1 MPAPDDQPLNNSDL
15 MPGNVLDDG
24 HIPLRRLAERVITH
38 LEGDWHTRLVVGNDT
53 VLNGPDDMR
62 ILFTEYGDQ
71 PHDPH
76 QFYIATYT
84 NTGRQASDAQ
94 RMNAFTLP
102 SQIATHLESKTIPLA
117 RKRLDSARKQQA
129 ALQAE
134 NDRRKDRIE
143 TIAEALDWNSSSYK
157 THSRDPYANVL
168 RGVGRRRG
176 RNAPPAKLE
185 GHIGYADDGTMGA
198 YLSGLPEHLVDQIVD
213 LVAAHFN
220 TEPPSTDK

>member
-15 MPGNVLDDG
+15 MSGNLLHEG
-24 HIPLRRLAERVITH
+24 RIPLRRLAERVVTH
-38 LEGDWHTRLVVGNDT
+38 LDGDWHTHLVVGTDT
-53 VLNGPDDMR
+53 VLTGPDDMR

-71 PHDPH
+71 THDPH

-84 NTGRQASDAQ
+84 STGRQASDAQ

-102 SQIATHLESKTIPLA
+102 SQIAAHLESKTIPLA

-129 ALQAE
+129 IRQAE
-134 NDRRKDRIE
+134 NDRRKHRIE

-157 THSRDPYANVL
+157 AHSHDPYASVP
-168 RGVGRRRG
+168 RGVGRRRE
-176 RNAPPAKLE
+176 RNAPPARLE

-220 TEPPSTDK
+220 TEPSSTDK